1 MGYSYNKK
9 RKEKKVLEAE
19 NTNENSKITEN
30 NKGVENELNKQ
41 TDETKEKE
49 KVKDAVPQNDNSMKK
64 KIPTHVSVNIEEK
77 IDYSKFDLKKNYY
90 LICPNCHKYAPKE
103 VTIKYD
109 QEKNDFIIIY
119 TCQCNFRDST
129 NNLIEFIDT
138 KKPSNYDTI
147 EMKQFLDALM
157 EKGKT
162 TKDEFKGFELIKS
175 INKTFLRESNFF
187 SAPQLFYKCVKT
199 FKECEDKIFSL
210 IKLKNNLILAG
221 TEKGKIFIINFEFE
235 YKIKEI
241 QVKGKVLCFL
251 EFEENNILAGT
262 SDNNIVLWN
271 INDQNYKYIFIG
283 HSGWVNSLTKCND
296 EIFASAS
303 NDKTIRIWNY
313 KEKQIINTI
322 NTDSSVLSL
331 IKLKDGKLCSSEN
344 DSLIKIWDWEN
355 GECIYN
361 LIGHENRVRSICQ
374 LKDGTFVSGDDDY
387 KIIIWKNKEIFKIL
401 EGHKKEIRT
410 LCQIDDNHFAS
421 GSIDNTIKIWNY
433 KNSKCIQTL
442 ENKDGGHS
450 SNVTNI
456 IKLKNNMFA
465 SSSSDKTIK
474 LWKNNFNN

>member
-1 MGYSYNKK
+1 MGCSYTRERKNKNA
-9 RKEKKVLEAE
+9 EKAS
-19 NTNENSKITEN
+19 NTNESS
-30 NKGVENELNKQ
+30 NKNIKTLPKN
-41 TDETKEKE
+41 DEKE
-49 KVKDAVPQNDNSMKK
+49 KIEGEAPNNNNPKK
-64 KIPTHVSVNIEEK
+64 KGNKPNGSNVK
-77 IDYSKFDLKKNYY
+77 IAPKKDYSNFDLKKNYY

-221 TEKGKIFIINFEFE
+221 TEKGKIFIINFELE

-241 QVKGKVLCFL
+241 QVEGKVLCFL

-262 SDNNIVLWN
+262 SDNNIILWN
-271 INDQNYKYIFIG
+271 INDQNYKYTFIG